1 MDKTKLFFLFFFLP
15 VAALLTGLPNA
26 GAQKTTEDSLQQV
39 IRNSKE
45 DTVRVDALLALANQL
60 LKKNNPDVPVLEKLE
75 QARNISL
82 KSTYH
87 TGMLH
92 SLLAIGNYHRG
103 KSEWSK
109 SMEAYNELIRY
120 SQTVARD
127 SLRERS
133 RMMAYNN
140 LGNIFNSNG
149 DFNNALSYRLKAQE
163 IAEILMPE
171 NHNGL
176 AIIYLNIASDY
187 RQLKMP
193 AKGLDYLKK
202 TAAFFTKL
210 NGRMK
215 MEYFYESYQSYI
227 SYDSIPQ
234 ATGLLDS
241 IQNGLDN
248 FELTERQ
255 KNDFSLMLSKMKG
268 NHALDV
274 ENNPAIAMKA
284 YLSAL
289 QMAKSNGNYREHTE
303 ALNYIGF
310 TNLKLR
316 QYPEAI
322 RYLKEAYDSAKSQSL
337 KNMRFKI
344 AYNLADAYMA
354 TGEYAKATPYLKESR
369 DLQMEIYNDEKTE
382 ELNFLEAKYNHEKAE
397 KEITTLRLSNT
408 EKELAVTKKNRL
420 IMIGGILT
428 AALLLIL
435 GLLYRS
441 GRQKSLLAE
450 KDRKLQQDQI
460 LFLERQQQVVSLQSM
475 VNGQETERTRI
486 AKDLHDGLSGM
497 FSTVKMYFST
507 LQHEKEELKQ
517 HPTFT
522 KSIEL
527 IDNAADEIRRIAH
540 NMMPEVLMKLGLTH
554 AIQDMCSNI
563 SAGKLLQVR
572 LQTYG
577 LEKRMNASTEI
588 MLYRIVQEL
597 LNNIM
602 KHAQASSALIQFN
615 RDGNRLMVTVEDN
628 GRGFRL
634 EESDGHPHAG
644 LDTIKSRV
652 NYLNGNITI
661 DSQKDIGTTVIM
673 EFLIDEESV

>member
-1 MDKTKLFFLFFFLP
+1 MHKAKYQFPVFLLLT
-15 VAALLTGLPNA
+15 AALLFCSLHAESQHPV
-26 GAQKTTEDSLQQV
+26 EDSLQQV
-39 IRNSKE
+39 IRDSKA
-45 DTVRVDALLALANQL
+45 DTARVDALLALANQL
-60 LKKNNPDVPVLEKLE
+60 LKKNNPGAPVLEKLE
-75 QARNISL
+75 QARELSL
-82 KSTYH
+82 KSGYH
-87 TGMLH
+87 TGILQ
-92 SLLAIGNYHRG
+92 SLLAIGNVHRG
-103 KSEWSK
+103 NSDWAG

-120 SQTVARD
+120 SKTVSLD
-127 SLRERS
+127 SLRKRS
-133 RMMAYNN
+133 TMMAFNN

-149 DFNNALSYRLKAQE
+149 DFNNALSYRFKALE

-171 NHNGL
+171 NVNGL

-193 AKGLDYLKK
+193 AKGLEYLKK
-202 TAAFFTKL
+202 TAAFFPKL
-210 NGRMK
+210 TGRMK

-241 IQNGLDN
+241 IQNGLNN
-248 FELTERQ
+248 FDLTERQ
-255 KNDFSLMLSKMKG
+255 QTDFALMLFKLKG
-268 NHALDV
+268 NHALDIQD
-274 ENNPAIAMKA
+274 NPAVAMSS
-284 YLSAL
+284 YREAL
-289 QMAKSNGNYREHTE
+289 HLAKSIGNFREHTE

-310 TNLKLR
+310 THFRLK

-322 RYLKEAYDSAKSQSL
+322 RFLNEAYDSAKNQSL

-344 AYNLADAYMA
+344 AYNLAEAYTA
-354 TGEYAKATPYLKESR
+354 SGEYAKAYPFLKESR
-369 DLQMEIYNDEKTE
+369 DLQMEIYNDEKSE

-397 KEITTLRLSNT
+397 KEISNLRLSNT
-408 EKELAVTKKNRL
+408 EKELAVTKRNRL
-420 IMIGGILT
+420 ILIGGILT
-428 AALLLIL
+428 AALLLIM

-441 GRQKSLLAE
+441 VRQKSLLAE

-486 AKDLHDGLSGM
+486 AKDLHDGLSGL

-517 HPTFT
+517 NPTFT

-527 IDNAADEIRRIAH
+527 IDSAADEIRRIAH

-634 EESDGHPHAG
+634 EESEGHQHAG
-644 LDTIKSRV
+644 LDTIRSRV
-652 NYLNGNITI
+652 SYLNGNIII